1 MKLMRETVLNLGSTS
16 VPAQL
21 DGIRIA
27 RISTVPFFV
36 ATQLKKQIESL
47 LKRGAIVTV
56 VTSSGTEIGQLRSIQ
71 GVEIIVLD
79 IPRGVSLGRNFL
91 ALLRMWCLFK
101 KKNFDITH
109 TTTPMAGLLTSIA
122 AFVAG
127 VPIRVHTFTGQ
138 PWVNL
143 QGVKGWVAKTGDKM
157 IGRLNTLCYTDS
169 NSQMCF

>member
-1 MKLMRETVLNLGSTS
+1 MRETVLDLGSTS

-36 ATQLKKQIESL
+36 ATQLRKQIESL

-56 VTSSGTEIGQLRSIQ
+56 VTSSGTEIGQLKSIQ

-91 ALLRMWCLFK
+91 ALLRMWRLFK

-122 AFVAG
+122 AIVAG
-127 VPIRVHTFTGQ
+127 
-138 PWVNL
+138 
-143 QGVKGWVAKTGDKM
+143 
-157 IGRLNTLCYTDS
+157 
-169 NSQMCF
+169 

>member
-1 MKLMRETVLNLGSTS
+1 MRETVLDLGSTS

-36 ATQLKKQIESL
+36 ATQLRKQIESL

-79 IPRGVSLGRNFL
+79 IPS
-91 ALLRMWCLFK
+91 
-101 KKNFDITH
+101 
-109 TTTPMAGLLTSIA
+109 
-122 AFVAG
+122 
-127 VPIRVHTFTGQ
+127 
-138 PWVNL
+138 
-143 QGVKGWVAKTGDKM
+143 
-157 IGRLNTLCYTDS
+157 
-169 NSQMCF
+169 